1 MSNWE
6 WRKPELTRAGQIAF
20 WNRQART
27 YEATDMTNDNPHE
40 IACVI
45 ERTDPDVHSEIV
57 TLGGAVGCRDPLA
70 ILKAKYCSEKDG
82 SCCRGSRLPRIFFS
96 DISPEMVR
104 RAEESVLA
112 GCKGCGIE
120 MEFCASPIADAC
132 SQIKTGR
139 TRTLLLGVYSDDG
152 FFKSDPQNGYHLS
165 GFNEYMKNSEILGE
179 RFWFDWL
186 VLRDGLLQTDH
197 HGLFVE
203 PIWPAEKLADARRQ
217 LASNY
222 AIAAQSN
229 GLVALQVVSAH
240 RDREG
245 FFISHWFNARGILSL
260 LREVFPEDGFGIKED
275 IFPKGMLFAIER
287 RNGAPEGIATI
298 LNNVLGNVLP
308 QEQISTLNRVK
319 DIL

>member
-1 MSNWE
+1 
-6 WRKPELTRAGQIAF
+6 
-20 WNRQART
+20 
-27 YEATDMTNDNPHE
+27 MTNDNPHE

-45 ERTDPDVHSEIV
+45 ERTDPGVHSEIV

-70 ILKAKYCSEKDG
+70 IIKAKYCSEKDG
-82 SCCRGSRLPRIFFS
+82 SCCQGSRLPRIFFN

-104 RAEESVLA
+104 RAEESILA
-112 GCKGCGIE
+112 GCKGCGVE

-132 SQIKTGR
+132 FRVKKGSVSR
-139 TRTLLLGVYSDDG
+139 MLLLGVYSDDG
-152 FFKSDPQNGYHLS
+152 FFKSDPRNGYNLS
-165 GFNEYMKNSEILGE
+165 GFDEYMKNSEVLGE

-186 VLRDGLLQTDH
+186 VLRDGSLQTDRY
-197 HGLFVE
+197 GLFVE
-203 PIWPAEKLADARRQ
+203 PIWPAEKLADVRMQ
-217 LASNY
+217 LANDY
-222 AIAAQSN
+222 ATAVRSN

-240 RDREG
+240 RDRDG

-260 LREVFPEDGFGIKED
+260 LREVFPEDVFGIKED
-275 IFPKGMLFAIER
+275 TFPKGMLFAIKK
-287 RNGAPEGIATI
+287 RNSVPEGIATI